1 MLDRT
6 IISQQ
11 LSGVLKETHFDF
23 LGELYAGKVR
33 DCYLLPSGQ
42 RVLITS
48 DRLSA
53 FDKILTTIPFKGE
66 VLTRLATYWF
76 ERTKHIVPNHIIA
89 LPDPNVMVVRD
100 CKVFPIE
107 VVVRRYLAGSA
118 WRDYEAGRDISGHKL
133 AAGMRPAQRFDQ
145 PLMTPSTKAALGT
158 HDEPISEAQIVDQ
171 KIVSA
176 QWWSKIREKALALFA
191 EGERLAQQR
200 GLLLVDTKYEFGYI
214 GDELILCD
222 EIHTIDSSRFWEA
235 DTYQELFDKGQPQR
249 MLDKEPIRQWLLSQG
264 YMGDGPA
271 PTISDDKRIEIAQH
285 YIHSFERVTGESFV
299 GVVGDV
305 AARIE
310 GNMRTFVDRLSAR

>member
-1 MLDRT
+1 MLDST
-6 IISQQ
+6 VLKQQ

-33 DCYLLPSGQ
+33 DCYLSAPGQ
-42 RVLITS
+42 RVLITT

-76 ERTKHIVPNHIIA
+76 ERTSHIVANHIIT

-133 AAGMRPAQRFDQ
+133 PKGLRSAQRFSEA
-145 PLMTPSTKAALGT
+145 LMTPSTKAALGT
-158 HDEPISEAQIVDQ
+158 HDEPISESQIVEQ

-176 QWWSKIREKALALFA
+176 QWWARIREKALALFA

-222 EIHTIDSSRFWEA
+222 EIHTIDSSRYWEA
-235 DTYQELFDKGQPQR
+235 DTYQERFEKGEPPQ
-249 MLDKEPIRQWLLSQG
+249 MLDKEPIRQWLIGQG
-264 YMGDGPA
+264 YMGDGVPPA
-271 PTISDDKRIEIAQH
+271 INDDKRIEIAQH
-285 YIHSFERVTGESFV
+285 YIHSFERVTGESFT

-310 GNMRTFVDRLSAR
+310 MRLRAEW